1 MCDQRTVL
9 EFHDSKIDSI
19 HVSETSLIITLKPA
33 MVHQSQGR
41 AGIDPGTCWTQE
53 ARVELMGAQFTGEKC
68 MTPIAISDGTLIA
81 NGRSFENCHPVP
93 FRNEGVIEMELVLE
107 DSSVIHAKAEG
118 VRLTLMGEPVFLEH
132 FSGSSDPT

>member
-53 ARVELMGAQFTGEKC
+53 ARIELIGAQLTGEC
-68 MTPIAISDGTLIA
+68 SMLPIAISDGTLIA
-81 NGRSFENCHPVP
+81 NGRSFENCLP
-93 FRNEGVIEMELVLE
+93 L
-107 DSSVIHAKAEG
+107 SVQRRG
-118 VRLTLMGEPVFLEH
+118 R
-132 FSGSSDPT
+132 D